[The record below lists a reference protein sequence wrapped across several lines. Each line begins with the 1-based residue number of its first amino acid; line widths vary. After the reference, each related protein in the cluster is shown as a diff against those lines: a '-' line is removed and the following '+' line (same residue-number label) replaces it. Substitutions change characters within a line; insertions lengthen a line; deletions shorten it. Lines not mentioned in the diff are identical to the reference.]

1 MNLSV
6 TLAIVIITVSTSL
19 LAWQK
24 QDMFD
29 KFKLN
34 PWSVIH
40 RKEYWRL
47 LTHTLL
53 HADWM
58 HLIFN
63 MISLYSIG
71 SVVESSLGFYK
82 PGHGQLYFALLYIG
96 GAIFS
101 SVGDLVRKKDQF
113 QYNSIGASGAV
124 SAVIFAFVLLSP
136 GAWITVFVF
145 PMPAVLFGI
154 IFLGAEYYMSKRG
167 SAMNINHGAHFE
179 GALFGI
185 AFMLLLEPALA
196 LQFVQAIKDLLS

>member
-1 MNLSV
+1 MTV
-6 TLAIVIITVSTSL
+6 TLAIIIITVATSI

-29 KFKLN
+29 QFKLN
-34 PWSVIH
+34 PWSVFH

-63 MISLYSIG
+63 MFSLYSIG
-71 SVVESSLGFYK
+71 SYVEGALGFIK
-82 PGHGQLYFALLYIG
+82 PQQGQLYFTLLYIG
-96 GAIFS
+96 GAVFS
-101 SVGDLVRKKDQF
+101 SIGDLIRKKDQF
-113 QYNSIGASGAV
+113 NYNSIGASGAV
-124 SAVIFAFVLLSP
+124 SAIIFAFVLLSP
-136 GAWITVFVF
+136 GAWITVFIF

-154 IFLGAEYYMSKRG
+154 VFLAAEFYMSKRG

-179 GALFGI
+179 GAVFGI
-185 AFMLLLEPALA
+185 AFMLLLEPGLA
-196 LQFVQAIKDLLS
+196 LSFVNAIKDLLG